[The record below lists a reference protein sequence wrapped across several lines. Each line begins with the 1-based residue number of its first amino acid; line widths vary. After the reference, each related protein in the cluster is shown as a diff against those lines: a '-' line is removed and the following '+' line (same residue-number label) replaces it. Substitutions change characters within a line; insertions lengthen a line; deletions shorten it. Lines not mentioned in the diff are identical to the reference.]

1 MSHKGSEHESKFDDE
16 SARDGSPTT
25 ARNLPTTGIDLF
37 LAVSLLSCPLDKH
50 LPWQLPY
57 LYQIASLAGFGQ
69 LIAAKE
75 FMAAF
80 GDYMRFWFSVLYLI
94 VALANIL
101 AVNVYIG
108 IIKKLLAHAKAFTLT
123 VAFPSFAITVFFLT
137 SYLAGATHPVA
148 IFPAVS
154 PEITFVGIVGFDT
167 FVVGFG
173 TYMFFKP
180 KWWYIVLGSVTA
192 VAGAAVY
199 TAFKPVGGTG
209 VFVASAIA
217 LAIACMIVL
226 SVSVYILVRIWK
238 ETLKDK
244 RRKRR

>member
-1 MSHKGSEHESKFDDE
+1 MAAPLQPEFF
-16 SARDGSPTT
+16 
-25 ARNLPTTGIDLF
+25 LLLGIDLF
-37 LAVSLLSCPLDKH
+37 LAISLLSCLLDKH

-57 LYQIASLAGFGQ
+57 LYQVASLAGFGQ
-69 LIAAKE
+69 LIVAKE
-75 FMAAF
+75 FLAVF
-80 GDYMRFWFSVLYLI
+80 GDYMRFWFSLLYLI
-94 VALANIL
+94 VALANIV

-108 IIKKLLAHAKAFTLT
+108 VFKKMLTYAKVFTLT
-123 VAFPSFAITVFFLT
+123 VSFPSFALTVFFLT
-137 SYLAGATHPVA
+137 SYFAGATHPVA

-154 PEITFVGIVGFDT
+154 SEITFVGIVGFDT

-180 KWWYIVLGSVTA
+180 KWWYIVIGAAAA

-199 TAFKPVGGTG
+199 ASYKPTWGTG

-226 SVSVYILVRIWK
+226 SVSIYILVRIWK
-238 ETLKDK
+238 ETLKEK
-244 RRKRR
+244 KRKRR

>member
-1 MSHKGSEHESKFDDE
+1 MAAPLQPEFF
-16 SARDGSPTT
+16 
-25 ARNLPTTGIDLF
+25 LLLGIDLF
-37 LAVSLLSCPLDKH
+37 LAISLLSCLLDKH

-57 LYQIASLAGFGQ
+57 LYQVASLAGFGQ
-69 LIAAKE
+69 LIVAKE

-80 GDYMRFWFSVLYLI
+80 GDYTRFWFSILYLAI
-94 VALANIL
+94 ALANI
-101 AVNVYIG
+101 AAINIYIG
-108 IIKKLLAHAKAFTLT
+108 IVKKMRLHAKAFTLT
-123 VAFPSFAITVFFLT
+123 VAFPSFALSVFFLT
-137 SYLAGATHPVA
+137 SYFSGATHPVA

-180 KWWYIVLGSVTA
+180 KWWYIVLGSAAA

-199 TAFKPVGGTG
+199 TAFQPTGGTP

-226 SVSVYILVRIWK
+226 SVSIYILARIWK
-238 ETLKDK
+238 ETLREKRKK
-244 RRKRR
+244 RR

>member
-1 MSHKGSEHESKFDDE
+1 MAAPLQPEFFLLLGV
-16 SARDGSPTT
+16 
-25 ARNLPTTGIDLF
+25 DLF
-37 LAVSLLSCPLDKH
+37 LAISLLTCLLEKH

-69 LIAAKE
+69 LLVAKE
-75 FMAAF
+75 FMAVF
-80 GDYMRFWFSVLYLI
+80 GDYMRFWFSIIYLA
-94 VALANIL
+94 VALANI
-101 AVNVYIG
+101 AAINVYIG
-108 IIKKLLAHAKAFTLT
+108 IVKKMLLHAKVFTLT
-123 VAFPSFAITVFFLT
+123 VAFPSFALSVFFLT
-137 SYLAGATHPVA
+137 SYFAGATHPVT

-154 PEITFVGIVGFDT
+154 SEITFVGIVGFDT

-180 KWWYIVLGSVTA
+180 KWWYIVLGSAVA
-192 VAGAAVY
+192 VAGATVY
-199 TAFKPVGGTG
+199 TAYKPAWGTG

-244 RRKRR
+244 RLKRR